1 MNIKIQQN
9 YRIELELVQ
18 ALQAMKEKTGNSL
31 NSLVNDALRGFLNGN
46 VPPKVDEKKETDSG
60 QESGQNGLDMTD
72 FKLSLGEDDA
82 NSI

>member
-1 MNIKIQQN
+1 MKVQQS
-9 YRIELELVQ
+9 YRIDLELAQ

-46 VPPKVDEKKETDSG
+46 VPPKEAEKKETDSG
-60 QESGQNGLDMTD
+60 QESGQTGLDMKD
-72 FKLSLGEDDA
+72 FNLSLGEDDA